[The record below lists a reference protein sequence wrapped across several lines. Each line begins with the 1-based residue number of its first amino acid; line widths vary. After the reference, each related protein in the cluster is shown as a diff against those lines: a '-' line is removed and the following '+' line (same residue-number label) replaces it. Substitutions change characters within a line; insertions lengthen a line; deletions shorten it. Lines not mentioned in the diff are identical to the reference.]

1 MSDSG
6 RERTCW
12 ETPAGTPGRRTSAAP
27 QGQPIRPNLPTHHR
41 FCYDQPEPPQGIRL
55 SAVNPRC
62 GSPCAPGGYH
72 DQNHDGSADHHPGGR
87 RPSGGLRVDHGRE
100 RATSRSPIPAGPHG
114 AAAIF
119 NHPGRIAWWEG
130 PPFGGGQWHAECRG
144 DAKAL
149 NAVLADFARL
159 DVKTKRI
166 VVHDGTGHSFWLAP
180 NREPEKLA
188 AAKIDW
194 VFMVWQPASWEHLR
208 KLPADLNPTDP
219 GDTGPPVADRRL
231 HRRHPTGP
239 T

>member
-72 DQNHDGSADHHPGGR
+72 VQNRDGSADDHPGGR
-87 RPSGGLRVDHGRE
+87 CPSGGVRVDPAVT
-100 RATSRSPIPAGPHG
+100 RATSRSPTRAGPEG

-119 NHPGRIAWWEG
+119 NHPGRVAWWEG

-149 NAVLADFARL
+149 NAVLADFAKL
-159 DVKTKRI
+159 DVKIKRV

-180 NREPEKLA
+180 NQRAGEAGGGEDRLGLHGLA
-188 AAKIDW
+188 ARQLGTAPQAAGRP
-194 VFMVWQPASWEHLR
+194 QPDRARTTPARPRRSTSTPAAS
-208 KLPADLNPTDP
+208 A
-219 GDTGPPVADRRL
+219 
-231 HRRHPTGP
+231 GP

>member
-62 GSPCAPGGYH
+62 GSPCVPGDTMTRITTGLLMTILAVVAPREAFALITGRGGK
-72 DQNHDGSADHHPGGR
+72 QAGAR
-87 RPSGGLRVDHGRE
+87 
-100 RATSRSPIPAGPHG
+100 SRLAPG

-149 NAVLADFARL
+149 ERRPGRFRQ
-159 DVKTKRI
+159 
-166 VVHDGTGHSFWLAP
+166 DG
-180 NREPEKLA
+180 REG
-188 AAKIDW
+188 
-194 VFMVWQPASWEHLR
+194 Q
-208 KLPADLNPTDP
+208 
-219 GDTGPPVADRRL
+219 ADRRP
-231 HRRHPTGP
+231 RRHRPQLLARPERGAGEAGGGEDRLGLHGLAARQLGTPPQAAGRPEPDRARRHRPARRRSTSSPAASAGP